1 MWGLK
6 VQMPYLLPAE
16 KSMLDEKDCFPMSKG
31 MKQLLNSYSFI
42 LEPKD
47 MKVTR
52 HIINLAGMVRECDR
66 CVKKH
71 DYSLRSAAEH
81 LKRISHID
89 TKEWDLMKLATALK
103 MICYPEEKTVAAS
116 LLFSKRVLLKLKKD
130 APKYEGK
137 ILKEPLL
144 IVYKGMY
151 LARRTRSN
159 ALRKLSRLL
168 GQREI
173 IQEVVAQL
181 TDCNESLWAECN
193 KRQNPPT
200 PAPADVLGRYTCIS
214 SHQLHKTN
222 EPGILSMHMH
232 PSKDVVATGGIDTNA
247 VFFDRPSGQI
257 LCTLTGHSKKITNL
271 KFVNG
276 DGLFITGS
284 ADKVCMV
291 IFCCNLKQIL
301 CH

>member
-47 MKVTR
+47 MKVIR

-137 ILKEPLL
+137 IEGAPL
-144 IVYKGMY
+144 
-151 LARRTRSN
+151 
-159 ALRKLSRLL
+159 
-168 GQREI
+168 
-173 IQEVVAQL
+173 
-181 TDCNESLWAECN
+181 
-193 KRQNPPT
+193 
-200 PAPADVLGRYTCIS
+200 
-214 SHQLHKTN
+214 
-222 EPGILSMHMH
+222 
-232 PSKDVVATGGIDTNA
+232 
-247 VFFDRPSGQI
+247 DR
-257 LCTLTGHSKKITNL
+257 
-271 KFVNG
+271 V
-276 DGLFITGS
+276 
-284 ADKVCMV
+284 
-291 IFCCNLKQIL
+291 
-301 CH
+301 